1 MGDNLELG
9 LVPRCIQRPI
19 AIKMSMFPPAKPPK
33 TALGFR
39 RILSPTAGIR
49 VSPLC
54 LGAMSIGEQWGGE
67 YGQARSGSKN
77 TDQVFCRANRQDHQ
91 G

>member
-1 MGDNLELG
+1 MKRAPIYT
-9 LVPRCIQRPI
+9 LVWVLLSPDYSYFVVIVINTFTQLI
-19 AIKMSMFPPAKPPK
+19 SIKMSMFPPAKPPK

-54 LGAMSIGEQWGGE
+54 LGAMSLGEQWGGE
-67 YGQARSGSKN
+67 SL
-77 TDQVFCRANRQDHQ
+77 HQ
-91 G
+91 